1 MFKAMFNTG
10 RLAYGLAD
18 RLFFK
23 AAWGEFNNC
32 QLENQNTQLSYRRL
46 TSECEEVVTV
56 PCICPVLGRSETLY
70 LSQLTGSLPHCC
82 IAQPVLSMQVTALH
96 SQQVSAIC

>member
-46 TSECEEVVTV
+46 TSECEEVVN
-56 PCICPVLGRSETLY
+56 IRRDSN
-70 LSQLTGSLPHCC
+70 S
-82 IAQPVLSMQVTALH
+82 ALH
-96 SQQVSAIC
+96 LSSAGAE